1 MKIQQRS
8 PSFHLL
14 NTRHG
19 KHESSIDDNQDI
31 VYLALHLY
39 FTQRNQEKK
48 KIKAL
53 I

>member
-1 MKIQQRS
+1 MKIQKRM

-14 NTRHG
+14 NTRRG
-19 KHESSIDDNQDI
+19 KHESSIDDNQDV

-48 KIKAL
+48 
-53 I
+53 